1 MDKTIKQKLA
11 NVERMTGRY
20 TPGVFIIDENGK
32 IKSSGR
38 EYTREQYEAI
48 AKKKRVVTI
57 IDDIKEVQNGSAKT
71 GESG

>member
-1 MDKTIKQKLA
+1 VDKTIKQKLA
-11 NVERMTGRY
+11 NVERMAGRH

-32 IKSSGR
+32 IISSGR

-57 IDDIKEVQNGSAKT
+57 IDNIKEVQNGSKEA